1 LAGTKPELEQGEE
14 SVPHAERIE
23 DPVRVFK
30 ALAALFQ
37 HRAVGRLQHSRGTAT
52 VVAEALDEGAQMLTW
67 RVEDAGALGGGPF
80 LVELTGL
87 NFTFHFH
94 VPQGFARG
102 DSLLTPMPSSL
113 LRLRRRRL
121 RRVDV
126 VSHLGVSFAL
136 GETRATI
143 AGNVRDISYEG
154 LAFELPS
161 AVDSLGPGTRLD
173 RVRVFGDADR
183 ASSVAAHVRWVVP
196 LVGGGSR
203 YGVRIL
209 AAAEPRRFI
218 ELVDEHIH
226 ADTRVGGAWAEYLW
240 ELYERCGYFNLSG
253 KEPAAFERRRS
264 AFVRVAQQ
272 LDDAPHLGFH
282 VVWPRRDPRGATAAL
297 SALKIYDR
305 TWLGFQMSKMK
316 GDVEGAP
323 GRKILREIHLRTYET
338 IQRDPDAAWIIAYPQ
353 VKRVWSAQVHLD
365 LPARYVDRGEAE
377 IVRFRALEITAAQ
390 PWTVDGPVFDPLEIG
405 CATAAEL
412 SSLALELAS
421 LRSRIY
427 LDALDLVPERMTL
440 DANRRLWNRAEL
452 LRDRQVLVA
461 RRDGQVVAAAVLE
474 VAAEGAHLFG
484 LLDLVRLYA
493 IERDG
498 ERHFPA
504 LLDAAK
510 SWFRSHDKS
519 RFVCFLEEGT
529 ILPEPIVAET
539 EDLGEADMTI
549 LSAHRIPELLEHL
562 YEVTAPRP
570 GT

>member
-1 LAGTKPELEQGEE
+1 
-14 SVPHAERIE
+14 
-23 DPVRVFK
+23 
-30 ALAALFQ
+30 
-37 HRAVGRLQHSRGTAT
+37 
-52 VVAEALDEGAQMLTW
+52 MLTW

-80 LVELTGL
+80 LAELTGL
-87 NFTFHFH
+87 NSTFHFH
-94 VPQGFARG
+94 VQQGFARG

-126 VSHLGVSFAL
+126 LSYVGVSFAL
-136 GETRATI
+136 GETPTTV

-161 AVDSLGPGTRLD
+161 PVDSLGPGTRLD

-218 ELVDEHIH
+218 ELVDEHIY

-253 KEPAAFERRRS
+253 KEPAAFNRRRS
-264 AFVRVAQQ
+264 AFIRVAHQ
-272 LDDAPHLGFH
+272 LDEAPHLGFH
-282 VVWPRRDPRGATAAL
+282 VVWPRREPRGATAAL
-297 SALKIYDR
+297 SAIKIYDR
-305 TWLGFQMSKMK
+305 TWLGFQMSKIK
-316 GDVEGAP
+316 GDIEGAP

-338 IQRDPDAAWIIAYPQ
+338 IQRDPDAAWIIGYSQ
-353 VKRVWSAQVHLD
+353 VKRVWTSQVHVD
-365 LPARYVDRGEAE
+365 LPARYVDRDEAE
-377 IVRFRALEITAAQ
+377 IVRFRALEVNATR
-390 PWTVDGPVFDPLEIG
+390 PWSIDGRVLDPLEIG
-405 CATAAEL
+405 GATPAEL
-412 SSLALELAS
+412 SSLAVALTS
-421 LRSRIY
+421 LRSWIY

-461 RRDGQVVAAAVLE
+461 RKDGLIVGAAVLE

-484 LLDLVRLYA
+484 LLDLVRLYV
-493 IERDG
+493 IEGDG
-498 ERHFPA
+498 ERYFPA

-519 RFVCFLEEGT
+519 RFVCFLEQGT
-529 ILPEPIVAET
+529 ILPTPIVAET
-539 EDLGEADMTI
+539 EDMGEADMTI
-549 LSAHRIPELLEHL
+549 LTAHRIPELLEHL
-562 YEVTAPRP
+562 YEVTAPRS
-570 GT
+570 GA